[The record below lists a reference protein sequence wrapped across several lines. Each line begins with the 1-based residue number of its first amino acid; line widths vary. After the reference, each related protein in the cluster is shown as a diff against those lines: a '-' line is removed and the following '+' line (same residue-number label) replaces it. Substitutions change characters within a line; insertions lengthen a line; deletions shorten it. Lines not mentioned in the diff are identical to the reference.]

1 MLVSVPR
8 WMPLALIA
16 LAAFWLRTHE
26 ISRRPMHVDE
36 ANQAVKTGEL
46 LEHGRYAFDPNDHHG
61 PTLYYAALPIAWVRG
76 EHTLASLTEIT
87 VRLVPA
93 IAGTI
98 GVVLLALLA
107 HPLGRWPAAAA
118 AAFMAVSPPAVYYS
132 RYFIQ
137 ETLLVTFTL
146 AAFLCVQHWWRRGHL
161 GWAIGAGAC
170 VGLMQATKASAPL
183 FLIAAA
189 IAMLAARPAAPAST
203 HRLRAVI
210 AGVISALVIA
220 A

>member
-1 MLVSVPR
+1 
-8 WMPLALIA
+8 MPLALIA

-76 EHTLASLTEIT
+76 EHTQASLTEIT

-107 HPLGRWPAAAA
+107 HSLGRWPAAAA
-118 AAFMAVSPPAVYYS
+118 AAFMAVSPPAV
-132 RYFIQ
+132 
-137 ETLLVTFTL
+137 
-146 AAFLCVQHWWRRGHL
+146 
-161 GWAIGAGAC
+161 
-170 VGLMQATKASAPL
+170 
-183 FLIAAA
+183 
-189 IAMLAARPAAPAST
+189 
-203 HRLRAVI
+203 
-210 AGVISALVIA
+210 
-220 A
+220 